1 MGLTIRLLGRP
12 ALERDTDEVRL
23 EGRKTWALLA
33 YVLLESRPPTRRELV
48 DRLWSDADDP
58 QGAMRWALSQVR
70 KALAPDAEI
79 VERDARLAFVPRGR
93 IDIDARD
100 LLDGRWDASNVDDLV
115 RGDLLEGMDLSEV
128 DDFAR
133 WLDVQR
139 ARVSGARTEAIRSG
153 ATLLARSEP
162 TRALALAERGL
173 LTHPYDEELH
183 ELIVEIHVLTGDRA
197 RAAAYVERL
206 RQRYRAD
213 LGLEMPATVTRP
225 LARALPAPSPG
236 LRSDVRGHALLDT
249 ARARTGAGDYASAWD
264 ISRRVAADAAAS
276 GDTGLELSALVTQAR
291 VHTTGGFGEPRE
303 TLGLLQRALLLAT
316 GLEDRGRLADVE
328 AERGRLL
335 ALDGRYGAADAA
347 LRRALAI
354 AIEIEDDDRAAWSKT
369 CLAFVLA
376 DRCEFEPAEDNLRDA
391 IAHLGHSPMPLALLA
406 RVLLATGRAR
416 EARLTADLA
425 VDAALARHV
434 LPPLSFALVVAGDA
448 RVSDGD
454 LDGAADRF
462 ERALA
467 ISTETGDTDWQGLA
481 LRGLATIARRRG
493 DAVRSLARLR
503 EALAVVSARP
513 GGMRRA
519 QALILAD
526 LIEMEDGSDAAL
538 VQRALGLAELAPLP
552 DLVERLRR
560 YRPVHTPAHTP
571 SHTRGHTPSS

>member
-12 ALERDTDEVRL
+12 ALERERGEVRL

-33 YVLLESRPPTRRELV
+33 YALLESRPPTRRELI

-58 QGAMRWALSQVR
+58 QGALRWALSQVR

-79 VERDARLAFVPRGR
+79 VERDARLVFQPRGR
-93 IDIDARD
+93 VDIDARD

-115 RGDLLEGMDLSEV
+115 RGDLLEGMDLSEA

-139 ARVSGARTEAIRSG
+139 ARVAGARAEAIRSG

-173 LTHPYDEELH
+173 LAQPYDEELH
-183 ELIVEIHVLTGDRA
+183 ELIVEIHVLNGDRS

-213 LGLEMPATVTRP
+213 LATELPATVSRP
-225 LARALPAPSPG
+225 LARAVAAPSTAVP
-236 LRSDVRGHALLDT
+236 SDVRGYALLDT
-249 ARARTGAGDYASAWD
+249 ARARTSAGDYASAWN
-264 ISRRVAADAAAS
+264 IGRRVAADAAAS
-276 GDTGLELSALVTQAR
+276 GDRALELSALLTQAR
-291 VHTTGGFGEPRE
+291 VHTTGSFGEPRP

-316 GLEDRGRLADVE
+316 DLADRPSLADVE

-354 AIEIEDDDRAAWSKT
+354 ATELEDDERAAWTKIY
-369 CLAFVLA
+369 LAFVLA

-391 IAHLGHSPMPLALLA
+391 IAFLGHAPMPLALLA
-406 RVLLATGRAR
+406 RVLLATGRVR

-425 VDAALARHV
+425 VDAALARHM
-434 LPPLSFALVVAGDA
+434 LPPLSFALVVAGEA
-448 RVSDGD
+448 RVADSD
-454 LDGAADRF
+454 LDGATDRF

-467 ISTETGDTDWQGLA
+467 ISGETGDSDWQSLA
-481 LRGLATIARRRG
+481 LRGLASIARRRG
-493 DAVRSLARLR
+493 DPQRALARLR

-513 GGMRRA
+513 SGMRRA

-526 LIEMEDGSDAAL
+526 VIELEDGRDTEL
-538 VQRALGLAELAPLP
+538 VQRALSLAALAPLP

-560 YRPVHTPAHTP
+560 YRPAHTPAHTP
-571 SHTRGHTPSS
+571 LS